1 MIYSRLQAEL
11 GWSTTKEGEMILEWV
26 SCVAKWRI
34 PEAIRCSRT
43 TGIMFWVLH
52 DTFKSSGQIMA
63 PQWYIISTVLGDLNP
78 HHSLLISLWVIHFCY
93 PSSFQAQIPQKNMT
107 NMESSSF
114 ARWISW
120 IPQIFPFFHPF
131 LIPTAARGRS
141 TEKNVPGRSRRPK
154 AWPKSKVVP
163 AERCWWSWK
172 RKSWDSIQSGKSWI
186 IDISSHFIGYFPF
199 LIIFSQPRSASN
211 ASEEFQGL
219 PHASVPCQAP
229 QGAAQPVVQ
238 VIFLQHIRMGILW
251 ATALPVYCNTFH
263 HGD

>member
-1 MIYSRLQAEL
+1 MKYHQKGGDDSWAGFLCCKMTHTRSNPLFQDNRHY
-11 GWSTTKEGEMILEWV
+11 V
-26 SCVAKWRI
+26 
-34 PEAIRCSRT
+34 
-43 TGIMFWVLH
+43 WVLH

-114 ARWISW
+114 ARWI
-120 IPQIFPFFHPF
+120 PQIFPFFHPF

-172 RKSWDSIQSGKSWI
+172 RKSWDSINCGKSMKILDHWYFITFYWI
-186 IDISSHFIGYFPF
+186 FSVSHN
-199 LIIFSQPRSASN
+199 IIFSQPRSASN

-229 QGAAQPVVQ
+229 QGAAQPVV
-238 VIFLQHIRMGILW
+238 VIFLEHIRMGFLGWLTEQEHYRFIAHSMGTEGNGWNL
-251 ATALPVYCNTFH
+251 
-263 HGD
+263 G